1 MRFGLVDKVSLFFR
15 CDVQG
20 DDLCQVA
27 RDEEELA
34 RILNV
39 VTPLE
44 QKIECSHIIRDS
56 PKRREEPPVL
66 NYEQYRGIF
75 NQTSLTFELELVKLA
90 ITLPGF
96 TVSFESAYAHF
107 NADRAKRASLRR
119 HLRNSEFF
127 TMETSNVF
135 FLKPQYLHYFIDF

>member
-1 MRFGLVDKVSLFFR
+1 MDYSCKDLVETR

-90 ITLPGF
+90 IALPGF
-96 TVSFESAYAHF
+96 TVSFRECICSF
-107 NADRAKRASLRR
+107 QRKSCK
-119 HLRNSEFF
+119 
-127 TMETSNVF
+127 TC
-135 FLKPQYLHYFIDF
+135 FLKEAFEEQ